1 MLTLG
6 FLLTALAAAFVILDK
21 NARTRREAE
30 EYSALLAL
38 LVFFKGGL
46 AAARRTPSELF
57 AGFHERE
64 DSAALPWL
72 AHLFES
78 GSGASDGSGTCAD
91 FNDVGE
97 RVALFMR
104 ERGILTAETQLS
116 AEDKERVASL
126 FYDFG
131 RPAADEEINRLDG
144 EIAHFSER
152 EREVRERCD
161 KSVKVSWLLF
171 VTVCAGA
178 LLIIL

>member
-6 FLLTALAAAFVILDK
+6 FLLTALAAAFVIFDK

-38 LVFFKGGL
+38 LVCFKGGL

-72 AHLFES
+72 AHLFEPS
-78 GSGASDGSGTCAD
+78 MASDGSGTCAD

-104 ERGILTAETQLS
+104 ERSILTAETQLS

-131 RPAADEEINRLDG
+131 RHAADEEINRLDG

-152 EREVRERCD
+152 EGKVRERCD